1 MTSKRDRVRAQ
12 VKSRFYYAFWGAATI
27 AVVAGQVYVGTSYR
41 AMAKSM
47 NRWFDTAVEALIDN
61 YPPARPRGLYE
72 PLIPPPTG
80 DFRRDQ
86 IDLTGLDPDDYIIWV
101 EVDEEV

>member
-1 MTSKRDRVRAQ
+1 MTSKRDKVRAQ

-47 NRWFDTAVEALIDN
+47 NRWFDEAVEILLDRQPKIQE
-61 YPPARPRGLYE
+61 RYE
-72 PLIPPPTG
+72 PLIPPPYG
-80 DFRRDQ
+80 DFR
-86 IDLTGLDPDDYIIWV
+86 DYGNGV
-101 EVDEEV
+101 VYL

>member
-1 MTSKRDRVRAQ
+1 MTSKRDKVRAQ

-61 YPPARPRGLYE
+61 YPRDNGTYE
-72 PLIPPPTG
+72 RIVPPPSG
-80 DFRRDQ
+80 DFR
-86 IDLTGLDPDDYIIWV
+86 DYPPGIV
-101 EVDEEV
+101 FLNES

>member
-1 MTSKRDRVRAQ
+1 MTSKRDKVRAQ

-47 NRWFDTAVEALIDN
+47 NRWFDEAVEILLDRQPKIQE
-61 YPPARPRGLYE
+61 RYE
-72 PLIPPPTG
+72 PLIPPPYG
-80 DFRRDQ
+80 DFR
-86 IDLTGLDPDDYIIWV
+86 DYGNGV
-101 EVDEEV
+101 VFL